1 MQPVNF
7 LFKSCLTLLSLLL
20 ILLFQNLEENI
31 LQNKNERLLNN
42 SEAISGVL
50 LAVDAATSSANT
62 RLNENI
68 PQFNSDVGLKA
79 EIFIDLVQGFYATLV
94 SSIYSEV
101 AQQLG
106 ENIIYVASTK
116 KIMSFSA
123 ENVATLE
130 EQKSL
135 LQDVVQVNITVTIV
149 EVQTEI
155 IEKYG
160 NVEITEDDIEKLVFP
175 LPQLNVTEPE
185 TLDSKLEIM
194 TQTLKDLLAN
204 LNGLQLMIKAIDAA
218 LISTSLTG
226 N

>member
-1 MQPVNF
+1 M
-7 LFKSCLTLLSLLL
+7 T
-20 ILLFQNLEENI
+20 
-31 LQNKNERLLNN
+31 
-42 SEAISGVL
+42 
-50 LAVDAATSSANT
+50 
-62 RLNENI
+62 
-68 PQFNSDVGLKA
+68 
-79 EIFIDLVQGFYATLV
+79 
-94 SSIYSEV
+94 SIYSEV
-101 AQQLG
+101 AQELG

-123 ENVATLE
+123 ENVAKLE